1 MTINRSNRSFLVH
14 LQRFP
19 LLLDL
24 IRRVWRFTRPKYTA
38 GSVAVIFNDA
48 GEVLLVEHIFHAFTP
63 WGLPG
68 GYVDRREDPDR
79 ALIRELREELELDAE
94 ALRVIAVERI
104 YGNHLDFAYLCAAR
118 GVVGKLSFELN
129 AYRWTNLDELPE
141 LTAFQ
146 QRAILDAAAW
156 VQQFVK

>member
-1 MTINRSNRSFLVH
+1 MTTNSSTHSFLFH

-38 GSVAVIFNDA
+38 GTVAVIFNDA
-48 GEVLLVEHIFHAFTP
+48 GEVLLVEHVFHAFTP

-68 GYVDRREDPDR
+68 GYVDRREDPDH
-79 ALIRELREELELDAE
+79 ALVRELKEELELEAE
-94 ALRVIAVERI
+94 AVRVIAVERV

-118 GVVGKLSFELN
+118 GTVGKLSFELN
-129 AYRWTNLDELPE
+129 SYRWTNLAELPK
-141 LTAFQ
+141 LPKFQ
-146 QRAILDAAAW
+146 HRAILDAAAW
-156 VQQFVK
+156 MHVVK